1 MSTERLLSGLELGD
15 LTLVPVGG
23 VPVVQQHERLAA
35 LLGRQRLGLG
45 AFFAKPEV
53 DGTPVRRITWYGQAI
68 QDPVPVRLLDGPQ
81 RQRAE
86 AILRTRFE
94 ALLPLLT
101 HPEAG
106 PLLRGAL
113 LLRGEDDVLWGG
125 DAPVLVNW
133 GLTPPAIGTEPAS
146 QQAHFAAT
154 LGRYAPTG
162 FDPWRA
168 AAAPVAVE
176 AAPVAAR
183 MPNAGPGAGGTP
195 TPPGGQ
201 PPRPPSPPSASPPA
215 GPGGALGAAGAVLGA
230 VAIVLLLSIVA
241 LGAGYYYGWMRL
253 VERLQAERRPL
264 PDPLLDTELQRMQ
277 EGVNESLRSRIAQME
292 LALRGD
298 VCLIAEGPLP
308 ALPGQENRPTQPALP
323 PPVEQQPVQ
332 RLAPTPGAPAQ
343 QTSLAEL
350 LEQSV
355 VLVLA
360 PGRSADGQQQ
370 LGTGSG
376 FAIAPDLIVTN
387 LHVVDGAERVL
398 VTNRTL
404 GNPVQAEIVAR
415 TPNHEFG
422 QPDFAVLRITGHT
435 LPPLRLATTAAPLV
449 PVVAVGFPG
458 FVTGAGD
465 DFQRLLRGEGGA
477 APAAHFTT
485 GEVSGVQQF
494 RGSPVVIHT
503 AAINR
508 GNSGGPVVDR
518 CGRVVGVNT
527 FIRTDRETAYRAD
540 YALPTATLMAFLRAS
555 SLPAEAQADA
565 CVPQAATPPPAPP
578 ATEAPPP
585 ATPPPATPPLATPP
599 LATPPPAT
607 PPPASPPDAPVPAP
621 AAPASPPPAQR

>member
-1 MSTERLLSGLELGD
+1 LSTERLLSGLELGD

-23 VPVVQQHERLAA
+23 VPVVQQHARLAA
-35 LLGRQRLGLG
+35 LLGRQRLGLA

-53 DGTPVRRITWYGQAI
+53 DGTSVKRITWYGEAI
-68 QDPVPVRLLDGPQ
+68 QDPVPVRLLEGPQ
-81 RQRAE
+81 RTRAE

-113 LLRGEDDVLWGG
+113 LLRSEDDILWGG

-133 GLTPPAIGTEPAS
+133 GLTPPAIGTEAAS

-154 LGRYAPTG
+154 LGRYAPAG

-168 AAAPVAVE
+168 MAAPAAPEPQAAAPVA
-176 AAPVAAR
+176 AAVAAR
-183 MPNAGPGAGGTP
+183 GAGGAA
-195 TPPGGQ
+195 TPPGA
-201 PPRPPSPPSASPPA
+201 PPRPPGPPPAAPAA

-230 VAIVLLLSIVA
+230 IAIVLALSIVA

-253 VERLQAERRPL
+253 VERLQAERRPA

-277 EGVNESLRSRIAQME
+277 EGVNESLRQRIAQLE

-298 VCLIAEGPLP
+298 VCLLAEGPLP

-332 RLAPTPGAPAQ
+332 RVAPTPGAPAQ

-360 PGRSADGQQQ
+360 PGRSETGQQQ

-398 VTNRTL
+398 VTNRLL
-404 GNPVQAEIVAR
+404 GSPVAAEIVAR
-415 TPNHEFG
+415 TPNHDFG
-422 QPDFAVLRITGHT
+422 QPDFAVLRISGQA

-465 DFQRLLRGEGGA
+465 DFQRLLRGESGA

-540 YALPTATLMAFLRAS
+540 YALPTATLVEFLRTS
-555 SLPAEAQADA
+555 NLPAEALAEA
-565 CVPQAATPPPAPP
+565 CVPQ
-578 ATEAPPP
+578 P
-585 ATPPPATPPLATPP
+585 ATPPPVAATPAPA
-599 LATPPPAT
+599 PAT
-607 PPPASPPDAPVPAP
+607 PATPVPATPAPP
-621 AAPASPPPAQR
+621 AAPTPAR